1 MWPALGLP
9 PTPPLSPAGMSWGP
23 ACHPPQGVLS
33 TPSHTQARHC
43 PGGLT
48 PMRLGLRALLASGWG
63 GDLPE
68 ADWGRGG
75 HQPGRGPSGAR
86 PGGRTVLRWRGDGNL
101 PLGHSLRSLPG
112 QLQIPSQCHS
122 CAQGQPVD
130 FSPPSSRPPVQT
142 RNQEG
147 WPRPPLLAGRL
158 GPAFLGISGHLPCG
172 G

>member
-1 MWPALGLP
+1 MASSGPSAHTPSEPSRHVLGPCLSSAPRCPVHTQPHAGTPLP
-9 PTPPLSPAGMSWGP
+9 RRSDSNEAG
-23 ACHPPQGVLS
+23 PQG
-33 TPSHTQARHC
+33 P
-43 PGGLT
+43 PGLWG
-48 PMRLGLRALLASGWG
+48 G

-101 PLGHSLRSLPG
+101 PLGRSLRSLPG

-147 WPRPPLLAGRL
+147 WPRPPLLAGRP
-158 GPAFLGISGHLPCG
+158 GPAVLGISGRLPCG